1 MVLTKE
7 NGNKNPASENPTA
20 SQRRTTFRQQQRLL
34 QRSTHMAQPRYED
47 GLHGYG
53 MDASAAGMYDPHAG
67 HRPPALSGLPPHH
80 SPHLNHAAAAASVGM
95 HGYHGTSSHVSPAS
109 SHMGAVQPDIHK
121 RDKEAIYGHPL
132 FPLLALIFEKCELAT
147 CTPREPGVAGG
158 DVCSSDSF
166 SEDVAVFSKQIRQEK
181 PYYVADPEV
190 DSLMVQAIQVLR
202 FHLLELEK
210 VHELCDNFCH
220 RYISCLKGKMPIDLV
235 IDERDTTKPPELGGA
250 NGEGRSNADSTSHTD
265 GASTPDVVSTPFAG
279 AHGPILASYNAVVH
293 PCS

>member
-1 MVLTKE
+1 MVSL
-7 NGNKNPASENPTA
+7 A
-20 SQRRTTFRQQQRLL
+20 
-34 QRSTHMAQPRYED
+34 YED

-166 SEDVAVFSKQIRQEK
+166 SEDVAVFSKQNVRV
-181 PYYVADPEV
+181 PAD
-190 DSLMVQAIQVLR
+190 
-202 FHLLELEK
+202 
-210 VHELCDNFCH
+210 
-220 RYISCLKGKMPIDLV
+220 
-235 IDERDTTKPPELGGA
+235 
-250 NGEGRSNADSTSHTD
+250 
-265 GASTPDVVSTPFAG
+265 
-279 AHGPILASYNAVVH
+279 
-293 PCS
+293 